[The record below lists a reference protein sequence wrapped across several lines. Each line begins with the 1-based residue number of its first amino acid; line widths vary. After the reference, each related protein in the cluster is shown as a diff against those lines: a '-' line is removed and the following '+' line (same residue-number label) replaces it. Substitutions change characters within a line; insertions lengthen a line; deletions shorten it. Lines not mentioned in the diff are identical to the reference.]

1 MLMHSCHFDLFN
13 EIKSTCGHV
22 LLKAS
27 AWVSCV
33 DRCRLAEVSHFFSC
47 TSLARSHDIC
57 ILNLLIGSE
66 IFFFPFIHAM
76 FPVTPP
82 QSTISPAPRC
92 SFHQCNSFPLSF
104 SEYICIDIYRS
115 IYVSPVNMTKE
126 LSFLFSIQVWPIQM
140 LLCMLQML
148 SFYSRTSDNVSVFNG
163 LHIGH
168 NNPPWNFFKKLKLK
182 LFPLTEGGEKKIVS
196 CFLKD

>member
-1 MLMHSCHFDLFN
+1 
-13 EIKSTCGHV
+13 
-22 LLKAS
+22 
-27 AWVSCV
+27 
-33 DRCRLAEVSHFFSC
+33 
-47 TSLARSHDIC
+47 
-57 ILNLLIGSE
+57 
-66 IFFFPFIHAM
+66 M

-126 LSFLFSIQVWPIQM
+126 LSSLFSIQVWPIQM

-148 SFYSRTSDNVSVFNG
+148 SFYNRTSDNVSVFNG

-168 NNPPWNFFKKLKLK
+168 NNPPWNFFKKLKMK
-182 LFPLTEGGEKKIVS
+182 LFPLTEGRKELWFV
-196 CFLKD
+196 FLKIKAICEGVRDSEFPNQEKPQITNEKLLECLAV